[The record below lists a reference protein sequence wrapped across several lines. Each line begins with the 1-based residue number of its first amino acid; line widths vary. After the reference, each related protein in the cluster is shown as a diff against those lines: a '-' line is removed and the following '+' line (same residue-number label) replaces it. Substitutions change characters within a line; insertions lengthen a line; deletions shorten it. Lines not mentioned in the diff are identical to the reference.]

1 MRGVAVVEPGPLRE
15 ANRAPDVTLSF
26 GEKMMVRL
34 VRLRLSLL
42 IVALILLRNYNS
54 GNTNLG
60 RAAQGLAA
68 ELAGIER

>member
-1 MRGVAVVEPGPLRE
+1 
-15 ANRAPDVTLSF
+15 
-26 GEKMMVRL
+26 MMVRL
-34 VRLRLSLL
+34 VRLRISLL

-68 ELAGIER
+68 ELAGIERWLAHVRDPGATRRPSLPLDSGP